1 MAMNYRVKVDR
12 EIAQVDGAAWDALC
26 EQRPFATVYWLRLL
40 EEIIAD
46 YEPRY
51 LQLWQEGQ
59 LVAGAVCLP
68 QRHFHLSV
76 YLKNKLLQKM
86 AGQVLTW
93 LPPNAC
99 LLPLFLRDGLLL
111 RPGVATAVWLPRLLT
126 EIENAARW
134 APFTYLGNLT
144 PAQGAVAA
152 QQAFSVVPILQDT
165 YLDIAWDNFDDY
177 LSHLNSKRR
186 YRVKSYLSQAE
197 EAGVTVQE
205 VSLNSPMA
213 PQIEAL
219 IRGVAD
225 KHDNTFIYRPDFLQR
240 TQAYLRPDSLH
251 MLVACERGE
260 PIACITLFC
269 SGGEM
274 VAKWSGLNYGRTHE
288 TYGYHAMMIHIV
300 QKAIALGIRRLDFGP
315 TAYTL
320 KRQLGARFED
330 RVAGLKL
337 GIRPLNSLFQRVA
350 AGKNEEDS

>member
-1 MAMNYRVKVDR
+1 MNYRVQVDR
-12 EIAQVDGAAWDALC
+12 QITQVDGAAWDVLC
-26 EQRPFATVYWLRLL
+26 GQRPFTTVYWLRLL

-51 LQLWQEGQ
+51 LQLWQGDQ

-76 YLKNKLLQKM
+76 YLKNKVLQKM

-93 LPPNAC
+93 LPPSAC

-111 RPGVATAVWLPRLLT
+111 HPGVETAVWLPLLLA

-144 PAQGAVAA
+144 PAQGTMAA

-177 LSHLNSKRR
+177 LSHLNAKRR
-186 YRVKSYLSQAE
+186 YRVKSYMSQAE
-197 EAGVTVQE
+197 AAGVTIQA
-205 VSLNSPMA
+205 VSLASDFA

-219 IRGVAD
+219 LHSVAD
-225 KHDNTFIYRPDFLQR
+225 KHDNAFEYRPDFLQR

-251 MLVACERGE
+251 TLVACEQGE

-274 VAKWSGLNYGRTHE
+274 VAKWSGLNYGRTHK
-288 TYGYHAMMIHIV
+288 TYGYHFMMIHIV
-300 QKAIALGIRRLDFGP
+300 KKAIDLGIRRLDFGP

-320 KRQLGARFED
+320 KRQLGARCED
-330 RVAGLKL
+330 RVAGLKV
-337 GIRPLNSLFQRVA
+337 GIRPFNTLFQRIITS
-350 AGKNEEDS
+350 KKTEDT